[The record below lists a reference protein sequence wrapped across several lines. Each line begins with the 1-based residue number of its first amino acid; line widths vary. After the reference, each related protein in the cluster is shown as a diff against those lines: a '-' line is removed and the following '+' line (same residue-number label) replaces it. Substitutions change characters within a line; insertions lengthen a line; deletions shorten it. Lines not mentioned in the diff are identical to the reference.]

1 MKAQCSRFFSYAL
14 LVILIVACST
24 PNVSTPAPQV
34 STQTAVSPTATATLA
49 PPTATPTEVPLPSL
63 SIILGKNELKGIT
76 LDQGGDVDTKVDAIG
91 DPPVDAWSSGNGA
104 ALPARDG
111 NDVPDSYIQFKVDD
125 NQLSSGKP
133 TSHVR
138 VEVEYYDAGTDSF
151 AIQYDAI
158 PGAFADGGSVVKTD
172 TNTLKTAA
180 FNLCD
185 ARFANR
191 DNGAD
196 FRISDNGDGAE
207 SIHSV
212 KVIGL
217 PSAGAQTVNVDDFG
231 ANPFDNQPDSGAV
244 QALLDSTCS
253 GDTIVFTSG
262 VSDPNY
268 KGYLIDKT
276 LFLTGMSA
284 KHDLTFTSSDPNN
297 HALLKAT
304 EDLKGFVIRLYARSR
319 FTNAGDVDNID
330 FGYVDVNG
338 NRDLRK
344 ENGSNGI
351 ADGKDDNW
359 GSWLPRECNDPGDPW
374 CLPGNIGMDGGNGD
388 WSDPNNTPQNN
399 PRWWTTGLNVHDL
412 IDSQVEGGT
421 SLAFFVADSTLQNV
435 TIDIAGDHVHEPN
448 CTPTDDDGDKGS
460 WADGITSYG
469 PGLNITNNTVINP
482 SDVGIVF
489 FGGRNTKIMGNI
501 VQITQGNYG
510 AFAGIGIH
518 PWIGG
523 DISGLQL
530 SGNQVTSEGDVNC
543 GGLHA
548 GINIGTHMWGAGY
561 VKFGYATA
569 YGNSNFSNEPSEA
582 DVAPCTWGVG
592 CQIWAYLPKDGKVI
606 MEDNTVTGAQINYLI
621 VGFALFGEFIDN
633 NNVSLTP
640 QLSDWPAAKTGC
652 KGVIWG
658 ALDKAAYHPSLPGYE
673 EVRVHCER

>member
-1 MKAQCSRFFSYAL
+1 MM
-14 LVILIVACST
+14 
-24 PNVSTPAPQV
+24 QV
-34 STQTAVSPTATATLA
+34 QIFCLF
-49 PPTATPTEVPLPSL
+49 E
-63 SIILGKNELKGIT
+63 
-76 LDQGGDVDTKVDAIG
+76 
-91 DPPVDAWSSGNGA
+91 
-104 ALPARDG
+104 
-111 NDVPDSYIQFKVDD
+111 
-125 NQLSSGKP
+125 
-133 TSHVR
+133 
-138 VEVEYYDAGTDSF
+138 
-151 AIQYDAI
+151 YDAI

-207 SIHSV
+207 FIDSV

-319 FTNAGDVDNID
+319 FTNADDVDNID

-359 GSWLPRECNDPGDPW
+359 DPG
-374 CLPGNIGMDGGNGD
+374 C
-388 WSDPNNTPQNN
+388 
-399 PRWWTTGLNVHDL
+399 
-412 IDSQVEGGT
+412 
-421 SLAFFVADSTLQNV
+421 
-435 TIDIAGDHVHEPN
+435 
-448 CTPTDDDGDKGS
+448 
-460 WADGITSYG
+460 
-469 PGLNITNNTVINP
+469 
-482 SDVGIVF
+482 
-489 FGGRNTKIMGNI
+489 
-501 VQITQGNYG
+501 QGNVMIPAIPG
-510 AFAGIGIH
+510 AFRAILAWTEGMEIGAI
-518 PWIGG
+518 PK
-523 DISGLQL
+523 
-530 SGNQVTSEGDVNC
+530 
-543 GGLHA
+543 
-548 GINIGTHMWGAGY
+548 Y
-561 VKFGYATA
+561 TA
-569 YGNSNFSNEPSEA
+569 EQSA
-582 DVAPCTWGVG
+582 LV
-592 CQIWAYLPKDGKVI
+592 
-606 MEDNTVTGAQINYLI
+606 DNRSQRA
-621 VGFALFGEFIDN
+621 
-633 NNVSLTP
+633 
-640 QLSDWPAAKTGC
+640 
-652 KGVIWG
+652 
-658 ALDKAAYHPSLPGYE
+658 
-673 EVRVHCER
+673 